1 MKVWGFR
8 EARPAPAW
16 VNFAKTLAQV
26 IVFWGFFL
34 FLVPPQVAAME
45 QYCGFERYMFA
56 GSIPFWACALLFG
69 VAGSIGL
76 WSALVIVVHGAGTPL
91 PLDAPRKLV
100 IVGPYR
106 VVRNPMACCG
116 LIQGVAVGLYLGSPA
131 VLVYCMCGGLLWNYI
146 ARPAE
151 ERDLVARFGKP
162 YCHYRDKVRCWL
174 PIVRP
179 YQSGLPEP

>member
-131 VLVYCMCGGLLWNYI
+131 VLAYCICGGLIWNQL

-151 ERDLVARFGKP
+151 ECDLEKRFGEP
-162 YCHYRDKVRCWL
+162 YRRYRNKVRCWL
-174 PIVRP
+174 PQLTP
-179 YQSGLPEP
+179 YRDASSIS